1 MNASSPANSGAT
13 HTVFFS
19 HKIEDKCV
27 TKDLIDLLDSHT
39 ENVQYFVSENI
50 EKGVPWRQ
58 GIARQLTISSYLV
71 LVFTDPD
78 EDWGWCLYETGFF
91 DALSQI
97 PDSRVK
103 RRIY

>member
-27 TKDLIDLLDSHT
+27 TKDLIDLLDCHT

-50 EKGVPWRQ
+50 EKGVPWRFQ
-58 GIARQLTISSYLV
+58 AIARTADYIQL
-71 LVFTDPD
+71 
-78 EDWGWCLYETGFF
+78 
-91 DALSQI
+91 
-97 PDSRVK
+97 SRAGV
-103 RRIY
+103 Y